1 MNFVIWYKKLVVIT
15 ASFFLLATLAVFFYS
30 YYQKPPIQYSIK
42 PTLTF
47 GNLNSKIEILIFE
60 DLMCEECKDF
70 FLHIFPLIKTNY
82 LDTNLI
88 KLSWIPVEI
97 VGNSQKSL
105 TEIYCAYLN
114 SPNSALELINN
125 HFLENSNTSQNSYN
139 CDSKYDLQEVTK
151 ENLKFAEKM
160 LGDEFEVPAIV
171 LNGKKLNDVNYFLFK
186 KEVDKLLNYKNA
198 GSS

>member
-1 MNFVIWYKKLVVIT
+1 MNFIIWYKKLVVIT
-15 ASFFLLATLAVFFYS
+15 ASFFLSATLAVFFYS
-30 YYQKPPIQYSIK
+30 YYQKTTIQYSFN
-42 PTLTF
+42 PALTF
-47 GNLNSKIEILIFE
+47 GNPNSKIEILLFE

-105 TEIYCAYLN
+105 IEIYCAYLN
-114 SPNSALELINN
+114 SPNVALEIINN
-125 HFLENSNTSQNSYN
+125 HFLENYNTSQNSYN
-139 CDSKYDLQEVTK
+139 CDSKYDLQEITK
-151 ENLKFAEKM
+151 ENLKFAELM

-171 LNGKKLNDVNYFLFK
+171 LNGKKLDDVNYFSLK
-186 KEVDKLLNYKNA
+186 KEVDKLLNKNT